1 MTKGSPPVTVWID
14 ARSPRAR
21 RLVFGMTLLERQLR
35 TLLEAGITPAEV
47 RVEQAEGDALEGM
60 LPAELRERLT
70 LRFTKGDGTLEERIL
85 AAGAATDGGATLA
98 WDGDAV
104 VDTRLLAHLAST
116 PGSWAAFGGEAAGR
130 CVVVRVEGRPAA
142 AASGALDLEGV
153 AERWLQAGV
162 VRELKLADVPDW
174 VVKLRRR
181 LPVYCFRVPD
191 APARDRAEHFLFWS
205 NYKGSTDFMTK
216 YVYPPLVWRLVRP
229 LARWRVHPNWVTGL
243 DVVLAMG
250 AIPLFAAGHW
260 VTGLVFGYT
269 MSVLDSVDGKLAR
282 LTYRSSRLGD
292 VLDHG
297 LDIVHPPLW
306 YLAWAWALGG
316 GRPHTPVF
324 QMALWLLALY
334 TADRLVT
341 LGFKRAT
348 GRSIHAFAPID
359 VRARTFISRRNVNLP
374 VFTVGLLVGAPVA
387 AFAAILVWQ
396 AVTLVFHA
404 VRLLQVWI
412 PRQAADTPGASTG

>member
-1 MTKGSPPVTVWID
+1 MTKGSGAPITVWID

-21 RLVFGMTLLERQLR
+21 LRLFGMTLVERQLR
-35 TLLEAGITPAEV
+35 TLLEAGIAPAEV
-47 RVEQAEGDALEGM
+47 RVEPAEGDTLEAA
-60 LPAELRERLT
+60 LPAELRERLP
-70 LRFTKGDGTLEERIL
+70 LRFSKGEDTLEQRIL
-85 AAGAATDGGATLA
+85 GAARPNGATLA
-98 WDGDAV
+98 FEADVVLDA
-104 VDTRLLAHLAST
+104 RLLAHLAST
-116 PGSWAAFGGEAAGR
+116 PGSWAAFGGEADGR
-130 CVVVRVEGRPAA
+130 CVVLRVEPRAPA
-142 AASGALDLEGV
+142 AASGARDLEGL
-153 AERWLQAGV
+153 AQGWLQAGV
-162 VRELKLADVPDW
+162 LRELKLSDVPDW

-191 APARDRAEHFLFWS
+191 EPARDRAEHFLFWS

-243 DVVLAMG
+243 DVVLALA

-260 VTGLVFGYT
+260 VAGLAFGYT

-282 LTYRSSRLGD
+282 LTYRTSSIGD

-306 YLAWAWALGG
+306 YLAWAWSLGG
-316 GRPHTPVF
+316 GRTDAAVF
-324 QMALWLLALY
+324 HLALWMLALY

-341 LGFKRAT
+341 LSFKRAT
-348 GRSIHAFAPID
+348 GRSIHAHAPID

-374 VFTVGLLVGAPVA
+374 VFTAGLLVGAPVA
-387 AFAAILVWQ
+387 AFAAIVVWQ

-404 VRLLQVWI
+404 IRTLQVWL
-412 PRQAADTPGASTG
+412 PLRAADARGMSAS